1 MPGRHLLVREIEV
14 ALGLVRGRFI
24 VRCLIVTAAS
34 PFIPFLA
41 VLGILFF
48 PCLRSYANVNTR
60 EFLLGIASSATIFL
74 LVFGLPLVCLFAK
87 DETLYFY
94 QQQIETK
101 NVSHI
106 EVYSPLFCYLV
117 LLYLAAYI
125 SIVSMD
131 IEHIIDI
138 SKRAR
143 YDAFKRSTR
152 LISLVPL
159 ESKSD
164 NEVTLEQIVHSLES
178 LPGWVCLEEH
188 ESQEQGVASPSS
200 SAGPKR
206 VRRKGVSAEGESLI
220 FEAEEAQDSHGLMP
234 GSLDY
239 LTFGVA
245 RSTVELSSGG
255 WKIFRRMGFFIQ
267 HQVGRCLEWRYQ
279 TALLLI
285 FAAFRALIPRLWCT
299 FYFGRSFVPEDPYIA
314 TMVWHG
320 FCLTWFIG
328 FAWLAILNNAR
339 MAYSECVTQM
349 KLTSALVHLEKRHAY
364 LKSLLDE
371 GTVTEEE
378 FRTLSRKLPYISMD
392 VVDNIKAWWLL
403 REYAIIDTMDERVTL
418 EITMVLVFGL
428 IFLMVGKCIFDFFIG
443 QDELTSFQ
451 ILCICDMLMLG
462 YIVLKALW
470 IYVEIND
477 IMRSQADILIQA
489 RHGIL
494 NPQSK
499 LMDMT
504 DEELDH
510 ASSKMH
516 LSSLNVKEVGVKI
529 EPTALAASEFLTHL
543 SEVIRVDDYV
553 QTMLDVE
560 VTAFN
565 VAQAILGLITGL
577 GSAAGVLYEFSLKAH
592 QELS

>member
-1 MPGRHLLVREIEV
+1 
-14 ALGLVRGRFI
+14 
-24 VRCLIVTAAS
+24 
-34 PFIPFLA
+34 
-41 VLGILFF
+41 
-48 PCLRSYANVNTR
+48 
-60 EFLLGIASSATIFL
+60 
-74 LVFGLPLVCLFAK
+74 
-87 DETLYFY
+87 
-94 QQQIETK
+94 
-101 NVSHI
+101 
-106 EVYSPLFCYLV
+106 
-117 LLYLAAYI
+117 
-125 SIVSMD
+125 
-131 IEHIIDI
+131 
-138 SKRAR
+138 
-143 YDAFKRSTR
+143 
-152 LISLVPL
+152 
-159 ESKSD
+159 
-164 NEVTLEQIVHSLES
+164 
-178 LPGWVCLEEH
+178 
-188 ESQEQGVASPSS
+188 
-200 SAGPKR
+200 
-206 VRRKGVSAEGESLI
+206 
-220 FEAEEAQDSHGLMP
+220 
-234 GSLDY
+234 
-239 LTFGVA
+239 
-245 RSTVELSSGG
+245 
-255 WKIFRRMGFFIQ
+255 
-267 HQVGRCLEWRYQ
+267 
-279 TALLLI
+279 
-285 FAAFRALIPRLWCT
+285 
-299 FYFGRSFVPEDPYIA
+299 
-314 TMVWHG
+314 
-320 FCLTWFIG
+320 
-328 FAWLAILNNAR
+328 